1 MYMTD
6 DKEMRAVESF
16 LKEELRFLDLDGT
29 AIPIADMIDSVLE
42 RDKKKRQFT
51 VG

>member
-1 MYMTD
+1 M
-6 DKEMRAVESF
+6 DKKKEIEEIESF
-16 LKEELRFLDLDGT
+16 LKEEMRYLDLDGVP
-29 AIPIADMIDSVLE
+29 IPIADMIDQVLD